1 MSPSVVFYLCGLCS
15 LPSFVI
21 PLMNDPV
28 FQACPSPGRK
38 GPTRQTLQTRLV
50 CCVLFSCLVLAP
62 LMLSISFFHLLFVFS
77 LSIDRHSFFGQSTS
91 RLRPSRPAHTTLRF
105 LSRYLFRS
113 LILSFIFYFLFVFSL
128 STGPTSFGSQ
138 RLACHSHDTR
148 TRHSG
153 IYFAICFVLS
163 IFSSSSFFYV
173 FLSLSLGTPRLGS
186 QRLAC
191 HLHDPRTRPS
201 GFFFAFSFVLSFFS
215 PLSCVFYC
223 FLSLSYSRF
232 TPFFLSLS
240 LGTPRLGSQRLAC
253 HLNDPRTRP
262 SGFFFAFSFV
272 LSFFSS
278 LSCVFSCFLSLSY
291 SRFTP
296 FFLSLST
303 GTPLPSQAS
312 RLHLSHTF
320 SVH

>member
-1 MSPSVVFYLCGLCS
+1 M
-15 LPSFVI
+15 
-21 PLMNDPV
+21 
-28 FQACPSPGRK
+28 
-38 GPTRQTLQTRLV
+38 
-50 CCVLFSCLVLAP
+50 
-62 LMLSISFFHLLFVFS
+62 
-77 LSIDRHSFFGQSTS
+77 
-91 RLRPSRPAHTTLRF
+91 
-105 LSRYLFRS
+105 
-113 LILSFIFYFLFVFSL
+113 
-128 STGPTSFGSQ
+128 GSQ
-138 RLACHSHDTR
+138 RLACHLHDPRTR
-148 TRHSG
+148 HSGFFPAICFVLSFFPSSSIFYLFFLSLQALLHSAVNVSLATLTIRARHSG

-253 HLNDPRTRP
+253 HLHDPRTRP

-272 LSFFSS
+272 LSFFSP
-278 LSCVFSCFLSLSY
+278 LSCVFYCFLSLSY